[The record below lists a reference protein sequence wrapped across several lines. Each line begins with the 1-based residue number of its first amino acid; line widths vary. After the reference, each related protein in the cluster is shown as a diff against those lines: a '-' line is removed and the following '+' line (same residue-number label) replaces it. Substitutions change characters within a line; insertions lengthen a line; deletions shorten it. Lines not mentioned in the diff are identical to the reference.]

1 MYDASGRAQRSGTS
15 RPTRRAALGAAAA
28 AGLAVTVAGCSVPP
42 TGRTAPRAAKDTP
55 LTAPP
60 KPLLLQILAHPD
72 DDLYFMNPDT
82 QHTLDSGVPLVSVY
96 VTGGEANGDNRV
108 VSDTGPHVY
117 DKAAYSSARHQG
129 LRQAYATLLGLDKYA
144 PWQKSVAELRGG
156 HRAEVNRLQH
166 RGRSVE
172 LVFLNT
178 AMHTPLGGRMGLP
191 SLWEDH
197 HLQLPVVIA
206 EGSPLTRA
214 KAYTYDDMVDVL
226 AGILDDYAPTLVQ
239 TLDPDPDI
247 QHSSTADRQHDSE
260 QPGYADHADHTA
272 AASFAW
278 AAMIRHAERG
288 NAFLATAYRAYY
300 NRHWPKNLPPKV
312 LAEKAAH
319 LVPYGGD
326 KAWACGNPGG
336 CGDYNVGGN
345 RPLTNWKGWV
355 RSTHY
360 RHPGTRLV
368 LSADGAYAYGVVGL
382 RAVRWA
388 RNGDDSWGDPE
399 DLGGSP
405 LAPVLGGATLPDG
418 RQLLFGLRFS
428 SLQGRAGA
436 NTREIVALEQA
447 VPHGKFGAW
456 KGLGNPERGDDRGRR
471 IGPPLAL
478 AAPDGR
484 VHLFV
489 RNADRGISS
498 RIREADGAWSAWRD
512 LGGESVQEGLSGTVD
527 RSGRVHVFAAGAD
540 TVHHWTQAAP
550 GKPLAPAPSRLPLAV
565 DAVAPVPLGDGVQL
579 LYRTSTDP
587 KKALQDPGSPAS
599 PHLTSVGLD
608 GSPTAPVK
616 LDGYGPVG
624 AEAGF
629 VLGTDEKGILQL
641 ADRQRV
647 LRRTQGVVPVG
658 SPTLYVRD
666 GRALAVGLGVDARPW
681 SWRP

>member
-1 MYDASGRAQRSGTS
+1 MDERARPAGPGRRVV
-15 RPTRRAALGAAAA
+15 LGGAAA
-28 AGLAVTVAGCSVPP
+28 AGLTLGVAGCSVPP
-42 TGRTAPRAAKDTP
+42 AGRAEKPAPVGALGATP
-55 LTAPP
+55 R

-96 VTGGEANGDNRV
+96 ITGGEANGDNRV
-108 VSDTGPHVY
+108 VSDTTPRVY

-129 LRQAYATLLGLDKYA
+129 LRQAYATLLGLDKYT
-144 PWQKSVAELRGG
+144 PWEKSVAELRGG

-197 HLQLPVVIA
+197 HLRLPVVIA

-214 KAYTYDDMVDVL
+214 EAYTYDDLLDVL
-226 AGILDDYAPTLVQ
+226 EGLLAAYSPTLVQ

-247 QHSSTADRQHDSE
+247 QHSSPQNRAHDSE
-260 QPGYADHADHTA
+260 QPGYSDHADHTA

-300 NRHWPKNLPPKV
+300 NRHWPKNLPAGV

-326 KAWACGNPGG
+326 KGWECGNPGG
-336 CGDYNVGGN
+336 CGDYNVGGK

-360 RHPGTRLV
+360 RHPGPRLLV
-368 LSADGAYAYGVVGL
+368 SDDGAHAYGVLGL
-382 RAVRWA
+382 RAVRWSRGA
-388 RNGDDSWGDPE
+388 DDRWGAPQ
-399 DLGGSP
+399 DLGGGP
-405 LAPVLGGATLPDG
+405 LAPVLAGATLPDG
-418 RQLLFGLRFS
+418 RQLLFALRFS

-436 NTREIVALEQA
+436 NTREVVMAEQTA
-447 VPHGKFGAW
+447 AAGEFTVW

-471 IGPPLAL
+471 IGPPVAV

-489 RNADRGISS
+489 RTADRGVST
-498 RIREADGAWSAWRD
+498 RVREAGGAWSRWRD
-512 LGGESVQEGLSGTVD
+512 LGGESVQEGLSAVVD
-527 RSGRVHVFAAGAD
+527 GRGRVHLFAAGAD
-540 TVHHWTQAAP
+540 TVHHWTQSAP
-550 GKPLAPAPSRLPLAV
+550 GKPLTPVPSRLPLAV

-587 KKALQDPGSPAS
+587 GRALKDPGSPAS
-599 PHLTSVGLD
+599 PHLTSVRTD
-608 GSPTAPVK
+608 GGPARPVA
-616 LDGYGPVG
+616 LDGYGPV
-624 AEAGF
+624 AAAGDF
-629 VLGTDEKGILQL
+629 VLGTDERGQVQL
-641 ADRQRV
+641 AGAGRV
-647 LRRTQGVVPVG
+647 SKRAGGVVPVG
-658 SPTLYVRD
+658 PPTLYVHG
-666 GRALAVGLGVDARPW
+666 GRALAVGLGVDAAPW

>member
-1 MYDASGRAQRSGTS
+1 MDGTAGPGRRGV
-15 RPTRRAALGAAAA
+15 LGGLAA
-28 AGLAVTVAGCSVPP
+28 AGLGVGLAGCGAPSRGRAGAAVGTAPLAAA
-42 TGRTAPRAAKDTP
+42 GRT
-55 LTAPP
+55 
-60 KPLLLQILAHPD
+60 PLLLQILAHPD

-108 VSDTGPHVY
+108 VSDSGPHVY

-129 LRQAYATLLGLDKYA
+129 LRQAYATLLGLDKYT

-214 KAYTYDDMVDVL
+214 KAYTYDSMVDVL
-226 AGILDDYAPTLVQ
+226 EGLLADHSPTLVQ

-247 QHSSTADRQHDSE
+247 QHSSPADRSHDSE
-260 QPGYADHADHTA
+260 QPGYSDHADHTA

-300 NRHWPKNLPPKV
+300 NRHWPKNLPAGV

-326 KAWACGNPGG
+326 KDWQCGNPGG
-336 CGDYNVGGN
+336 CGDYNVGGK

-355 RSTHY
+355 RSTHH
-360 RHPGTRLV
+360 RHPGPRLLV
-368 LSADGAYAYGVVGL
+368 SDDGAHAYGVLGL
-382 RAVRWA
+382 RAVRWSRSA
-388 RNGDDSWGDPE
+388 DDRWGGPQ

-418 RQLLFGLRFS
+418 RQLLCALRFS
-428 SLQGRAGA
+428 SLQGRSGA
-436 NTREIVALEQA
+436 NTREVVLLEQA
-447 VPHGKFGAW
+447 APGGEFTAW
-456 KGLGNPERGDDRGRR
+456 QGLGNPERGDDRGRR
-471 IGPPLAL
+471 IGPPTAV

-489 RNADRGISS
+489 RNADRGVST
-498 RIREADGAWSAWRD
+498 RVRGADGTWSPWRD
-512 LGGESVQEGLSGTVD
+512 LGGDSVQEGLSAAVD
-527 RSGRVHVFAAGAD
+527 GRGRVHVFAAGAD
-540 TVHHWTQAAP
+540 TVHHWTQSAP
-550 GKPLAPAPSRLPLAV
+550 GRPLAPVPSRLPLAV
-565 DAVAPVPLGDGVQL
+565 DAVAPVPLGDGGSGGIGGGVQL
-579 LYRTSTDP
+579 LYRTSADP
-587 KKALQDPGSPAS
+587 KKAREDPGSPAS
-599 PHLTSVGLD
+599 PHLTSVHLD
-608 GSPTAPVK
+608 GTPAPPVA
-616 LDGYGPVG
+616 LDGYGPV
-624 AEAGF
+624 AAAGGH
-629 VLGTDEKGILQL
+629 VLGTDERGRVQL
-641 ADRQRV
+641 ARAGRV
-647 LRRTQGVVPVG
+647 SKRSRGVVPAG
-658 SPTLYVRD
+658 PPTLYVHD
-666 GRALAVGLGVDARPW
+666 GQPVALGLGVDAAPW

>member
-1 MYDASGRAQRSGTS
+1 MGDTTESAGPG
-15 RPTRRAALGAAAA
+15 RRAVLGGAAA
-28 AGLAVTVAGCSVPP
+28 AGLAVGLAGCSVPR
-42 TGRTAPRAAKDTP
+42 TGRGRGAGAADPLGAPGR
-55 LTAPP
+55 
-60 KPLLLQILAHPD
+60 PLLLQILAHPD

-144 PWQKSVAELRGG
+144 PWEKSVAELRGG

-247 QHSSTADRQHDSE
+247 QHSSPVNRSHDSE
-260 QPGYADHADHTA
+260 QPGYSDHADHTA

-278 AAMIRHAERG
+278 AALIRHAERG

-300 NRHWPKNLPPKV
+300 NRHWPKNLPARV

-326 KAWACGNPGG
+326 KTWDCGNAGG

-360 RHPGTRLV
+360 RHPGPRLLV
-368 LSADGAYAYGVVGL
+368 SGDGAHAYGVLGL
-382 RAVRWA
+382 RAVRWS
-388 RNGDDSWGDPE
+388 RNPDDSWGAPE

-405 LAPVLGGATLPDG
+405 LAPVLGGAALADG
-418 RQLLFGLRFS
+418 RQVLFGLRFA

-436 NTREIVALEQA
+436 NTREIVTLEQGT
-447 VPHGKFGAW
+447 PGGRFGAW

-471 IGPPLAL
+471 IGPPTAV

-489 RNADRGISS
+489 RNAGRGVSC
-498 RIREADGAWSAWRD
+498 RVREADGTWAPWRD
-512 LGGESVQEGLSGTVD
+512 LGGESVQEGLSAVVD
-527 RSGRVHVFAAGAD
+527 GRGRVHVFAAGAD
-540 TVHHWTQAAP
+540 TVHHWTQSAP
-550 GKPLAPAPSRLPLAV
+550 GHPLAPVPTRLPLAV
-565 DAVAPVPLGDGVQL
+565 DAVAPVAQGDTVQL
-579 LYRTSTDP
+579 LYRSSADP
-587 KKALQDPGSPAS
+587 RKARQDPGSAAS
-599 PHLTSVGLD
+599 PRLTSVHAD
-608 GSPTAPVK
+608 GSAAKPVA
-616 LDGYGPVG
+616 LDGYGPVCAAG
-624 AEAGF
+624 AH
-629 VLGTDEKGILQL
+629 VLGTDEQGQVQL
-641 ADRQRV
+641 AGAGRV
-647 LRRTQGVVPVG
+647 LKRPRGVVPVG
-658 SPTLYVRD
+658 TPTLYVRA
-666 GRALAVGLGVDARPW
+666 GHPLALGLGVDATPW

>member
-1 MYDASGRAQRSGTS
+1 MTGCSVPASGRAAKS
-15 RPTRRAALGAAAA
+15 RPDAPLAPARR
-28 AGLAVTVAGCSVPP
+28 
-42 TGRTAPRAAKDTP
+42 
-55 LTAPP
+55 
-60 KPLLLQILAHPD
+60 PLLLQILAHPD

-108 VSDTGPHVY
+108 VSDTSPPVY

-129 LRQAYATLLGLDKYA
+129 LRQAYATLLGLDKYT
-144 PWQKSVAELRGG
+144 PWEKSVAELRGG

-166 RGRSVE
+166 QGRSVE

-178 AMHTPLGGRMGLP
+178 AMHTSLGGRMGLP
-191 SLWEDH
+191 SLWEDRS
-197 HLQLPVVIA
+197 LQLPVVIA
-206 EGSPLTRA
+206 TGSPLRQA
-214 KAYTYDDMVDVL
+214 KSYTYDDMVDVL
-226 AGILDDYAPTLVQ
+226 AGLLADYAPTLVQ

-247 QHSSTADRQHDSE
+247 QHSSPADRSHDSE
-260 QPGYADHADHTA
+260 QPGYSDHADHTA

-278 AAMIRHAERG
+278 AAMIRHAEQG

-326 KAWACGNPGG
+326 KRWDCGNPGG
-336 CGDYNVGGN
+336 CGDYNVGGT

-360 RHPGTRLV
+360 RHPGTRLLV
-368 LSADGAYAYGVVGL
+368 SDDGTRAYGVLGL
-382 RAVRWA
+382 RAVRWS
-388 RNGDDSWGDPE
+388 RNPDDSWGAPQ

-405 LAPVLGGATLPDG
+405 LAPVLGGTTLADG

-428 SLQGRAGA
+428 SLQGRSGA
-436 NTREIVALEQA
+436 NTREVVLLEQA
-447 VPHGKFGAW
+447 APDGKFGAW

-471 IGPPLAL
+471 IGPPLAV

-489 RNADRGISS
+489 RNADRGIST
-498 RIREADGAWSAWRD
+498 RIRAADGAWSPWRD
-512 LGGESVQEGLSGTVD
+512 LGGESVQEGLSAVVD
-527 RSGRVHVFAAGAD
+527 RGGRVHVFAAGAD
-540 TVHHWTQAAP
+540 TVHHWTQSAP
-550 GKPLAPAPSRLPLAV
+550 DRQLAPAASRLPLAV

-587 KKALQDPGSPAS
+587 KKALRDPGSPAS
-599 PHLTSVGLD
+599 PRLTSVRPD
-608 GSPTAPVK
+608 GGAAPAVT

-624 AEAGF
+624 AAGGY
-629 VLGTDEKGILQL
+629 VLGTDEQGLVQL
-641 ADRQRV
+641 AGAGRV
-647 LRRTQGVVPVG
+647 VKRARGVVPVG
-658 SPTLYVRD
+658 PPTLYVRD
-666 GRALAVGLGVDARPW
+666 GRVLAVGLGVDARPW

>member
-1 MYDASGRAQRSGTS
+1 MHDVSGPARP
-15 RPTRRAALGAAAA
+15 RPTRRAVLGTAAA
-28 AGLAVTVAGCSVPP
+28 AGLAVGVAGCSVPSP
-42 TGRTAPRAAKDTP
+42 ARADRAASVAPLAAPR
-55 LTAPP
+55 

-108 VSDTGPHVY
+108 VSDTSPPVY

-129 LRQAYATLLGLDKYA
+129 LRQAYATILGLDKYT

-191 SLWEDH
+191 SLWQDRS
-197 HLQLPVVIA
+197 LQLPVVIA
-206 EGSPLTRA
+206 TGSPLTRA
-214 KAYTYDDMVDVL
+214 RAYTYDDMVEVL
-226 AGILDDYAPTLVQ
+226 AGILEDYSPTLVQ

-247 QHSSTADRQHDSE
+247 QHSSPAERSHDSE

-288 NAFLATAYRAYY
+288 NSFLATAYRAYY

-326 KAWACGNPGG
+326 KGWQCGNPGG
-336 CGDYNVGGN
+336 CGDYNVGGD

-360 RHPGTRLV
+360 RHPGARLV
-368 LSADGAYAYGVVGL
+368 VSEDAAYGVLGL
-382 RAVRWA
+382 RAVRWS
-388 RNGDDSWGDPE
+388 RNPDDSWGAPQ

-405 LAPVLGGATLPDG
+405 LAPVLGGTTLPDG
-418 RQLLFGLRFS
+418 RQLLFALRFS
-428 SLQGRAGA
+428 SLQGRGGA
-436 NTREIVALEQA
+436 NTREVVLLEQTRT
-447 VPHGKFGAW
+447 GGEFGAW

-471 IGPPLAL
+471 IGPPVAVT
-478 AAPDGR
+478 APDGR

-489 RNADRGISS
+489 RNADRGVST
-498 RIREADGAWSAWRD
+498 RVREAGGAWSPWRD
-512 LGGESVQEGLSGTVD
+512 LGGESVQEGLSTVVD
-527 RSGRVHVFAAGAD
+527 GRGRVHVFAAGAD
-540 TVHHWTQAAP
+540 TVHHWAQPAP

-579 LYRTSTDP
+579 LYRTSADP
-587 KKALQDPGSPAS
+587 KKARQDPGSPAS
-599 PHLTSVGLD
+599 PHLLSVQLD
-608 GSPTAPVK
+608 GRSATPVA

-624 AEAGF
+624 AAGGH
-629 VLGTDEKGILQL
+629 VLGKDEKGLVQL
-641 ADRQRV
+641 ASGGRV
-647 LRRTQGVVPVG
+647 LKRTRGVVPVDL
-658 SPTLYVRD
+658 PTLYVRD
-666 GRALAVGLGVDARPW
+666 GRALAVGLGVDAAPW

>member
-1 MYDASGRAQRSGTS
+1 MLGPR
-15 RPTRRAALGAAAA
+15 RRARRHRRGVLRAHHRAGEA
-28 AGLAVTVAGCSVPP
+28 AGTAAPLAATP
-42 TGRTAPRAAKDTP
+42 RT
-55 LTAPP
+55 
-60 KPLLLQILAHPD
+60 PLLLQILAHPD

-129 LRQAYATLLGLDKYA
+129 LRQAYATILGLDRYT
-144 PWQKSVAELRGG
+144 PWEKSVAELRGG

-166 RGRSVE
+166 SGRSVE

-191 SLWEDH
+191 SLWEDRS
-197 HLQLPVVIA
+197 LQLPVVIA
-206 EGSPLTRA
+206 AGSPLTRA

-226 AGILDDYAPTLVQ
+226 AGILEDYSPTLVQ

-247 QHSSTADRQHDSE
+247 QHSSPADRQHDSE

-288 NAFLATAYRAYY
+288 NAFAATAYRAYY

-319 LVPYGGD
+319 LVPYGGSKD
-326 KAWACGNPGG
+326 WQCGNPGG

-360 RHPGTRLV
+360 RYPGTRLLV
-368 LSADGAYAYGVVGL
+368 SADGSHAYGVLGL
-382 RAVRWA
+382 RAVRWS
-388 RNGDDSWGDPE
+388 RGPDDGWGAAE

-405 LAPVLGGATLPDG
+405 LAPVLGGTTLPDG
-418 RQLLFGLRFS
+418 RQLLFALRFS

-436 NTREIVALEQA
+436 NTREIVLLEQA
-447 VPHGKFGAW
+447 APGGQFAAW

-471 IGPPLAL
+471 IGPPTAVTT
-478 AAPDGR
+478 PDGR

-489 RNADRGISS
+489 RNADRGIST
-498 RIREADGAWSAWRD
+498 RVREAGGTWSPWRD
-512 LGGESVQEGLSGTVD
+512 LGGESVQEGLSAVVD
-527 RSGRVHVFAAGAD
+527 GRGRVHVFAAGAD
-540 TVHHWTQAAP
+540 TVHHWTQSAPGQAPRPRPRPGCRSPWTRWPRSRSATAYSSCTARPPTRRRPARTPAPPPPRTSPPYTWTAAP
-550 GKPLAPAPSRLPLAV
+550 RSRSRSTGTARWARPTGTCWA
-565 DAVAPVPLGDGVQL
+565 
-579 LYRTSTDP
+579 RTRRAWSNWRI
-587 KKALQDPGSPAS
+587 
-599 PHLTSVGLD
+599 
-608 GSPTAPVK
+608 
-616 LDGYGPVG
+616 
-624 AEAGF
+624 AG
-629 VLGTDEKGILQL
+629 
-641 ADRQRV
+641 RV
-647 LRRTQGVVPVG
+647 LK
-658 SPTLYVRD
+658 
-666 GRALAVGLGVDARPW
+666 RARA
-681 SWRP
+681 S

>member
-1 MYDASGRAQRSGTS
+1 MDGTYVDETA
-15 RPTRRAALGAAAA
+15 RPAGPGRRAVLGSAAA
-28 AGLAVTVAGCSVPP
+28 AGLAVGLAGCSVPS
-42 TGRTAPRAAKDTP
+42 TGRGRGAGTAEPLGAPRT
-55 LTAPP
+55 
-60 KPLLLQILAHPD
+60 PLLLQILAHPD

-117 DKAAYSSARHQG
+117 DKAGYSSARHQG
-129 LRQAYATLLGLDKYA
+129 LRQAYATLLGVDRYT
-144 PWQKSVAELRGG
+144 PWEKSVAELRGG

-166 RGRSVE
+166 QGRSVE

-191 SLWEDH
+191 SLWDDRS
-197 HLQLPVVIA
+197 LQLPVVIA
-206 EGSPLTRA
+206 TGSPLTRA
-214 KAYTYDDMVDVL
+214 KAYTYDSLVDVL
-226 AGILDDYAPTLVQ
+226 EGLLADYSPTLVQ

-247 QHSSTADRQHDSE
+247 QHSAPADRSHDSE
-260 QPGYADHADHTA
+260 QPGYSDHADHTA

-300 NRHWPKNLPPKV
+300 NRHWPKNLPPRV

-319 LVPYGGD
+319 LVPYGGGKD
-326 KAWACGNPGG
+326 WQCGNPGG

-360 RHPGTRLV
+360 RHPGARL
-368 LSADGAYAYGVVGL
+368 LAPGDGSHAYGVLGL
-382 RAVRWA
+382 RAVRWS
-388 RNGDDSWGDPE
+388 RKPDDGWGAPE

-405 LAPVLGGATLPDG
+405 LAPVLGGATLADG
-418 RQLLFGLRFS
+418 RQLLFALRFS
-428 SLQGRAGA
+428 SLRGRAGA
-436 NTREIVALEQA
+436 NTREIVTLEQA
-447 VPHGKFGAW
+447 SPEGKFGAW

-471 IGPPLAL
+471 IGPPTAV

-498 RIREADGAWSAWRD
+498 RIREADGSWTPWRD
-512 LGGESVQEGLSGTVD
+512 LGGESVQEGLSAVVD
-527 RSGRVHVFAAGAD
+527 GRGRVHVFAAGAD
-540 TVHHWTQAAP
+540 TVHHWSQSAP
-550 GKPLAPAPSRLPLAV
+550 GRPLAPVPSRLPLAV
-565 DAVAPVPLGDGVQL
+565 DAVAPVALGDGVQL
-579 LYRTSTDP
+579 LYRSSADP
-587 KKALQDPGSPAS
+587 KKARQDPGSPAS
-599 PHLTSVGLD
+599 PRLTSVHAD
-608 GSPTAPVK
+608 GSAAKPVA

-624 AEAGF
+624 AAGGY
-629 VLGTDEKGILQL
+629 VLGTDEQGRVQL
-641 ADRQRV
+641 VGAGRASKRP
-647 LRRTQGVVPVG
+647 RGVVPVG
-658 SPTLYVRD
+658 PPTLSVHD
-666 GRALAVGLGVDARPW
+666 GHPLALGLGVDAAPW

>member
-1 MYDASGRAQRSGTS
+1 MYVGETGGSSGPG
-15 RPTRRAALGAAAA
+15 RRTVLGGVAA
-28 AGLAVTVAGCSVPP
+28 AGVTAALAGCAPAR
-42 TGRTAPRAAKDTP
+42 GRTTGGPEP
-55 LTAPP
+55 LGAPP
-60 KPLLLQILAHPD
+60 RRPLLLQILAHPD

-82 QHTLDSGVPLVSVY
+82 QHALDSGVPLVSVY

-108 VSDTGPHVY
+108 VSDTGPRVY

-191 SLWEDH
+191 SLWADH
-197 HLQLPVVIA
+197 RLQLPVVIA

-214 KAYTYDDMVDVL
+214 EPYTYDGLVDVL
-226 AGILDDYAPTLVQ
+226 AGLLADHSPTLVQ

-247 QHSSTADRQHDSE
+247 QHSSPADRAHDSE
-260 QPGYADHADHTA
+260 QPGYSDHADHTA

-278 AAMIRHAERG
+278 AALIRHAEQG
-288 NAFLATAYRAYY
+288 HAFLATAYRAYY
-300 NRHWPKNLPPKV
+300 NRHWPKNLPPRV

-326 KAWACGNPGG
+326 KEWQCGNPGG
-336 CGDYNVGGN
+336 CGDYNVGGK

-355 RSTHY
+355 RSTHH
-360 RHPGTRLV
+360 RHPGPRLV
-368 LSADGAYAYGVVGL
+368 LSGTDGTDGSAAYGVLGL
-382 RAVRWA
+382 RAVRW
-388 RNGDDSWGDPE
+388 RRGPDDSWGEPE

-405 LAPVLGGATLPDG
+405 LAPVLGGASLPDG
-418 RQLLFGLRFS
+418 RQLLFALRFS

-436 NTREIVALEQA
+436 NTREIVVLEQGA
-447 VPHGKFGAW
+447 PGGEFGAW
-456 KGLGNPERGDDRGRR
+456 RGLGNPERGDDRGRR
-471 IGPPLAL
+471 IGLPLAL

-489 RNADRGISS
+489 RNADRGVST
-498 RIREADGAWSAWRD
+498 RVRAADGGWSPWRD
-512 LGGESVQEGLSGTVD
+512 LAGGPVQEGLSGVVD
-527 RSGRVHVFAAGAD
+527 QRGRVHVFGAGAD
-540 TVHHWTQAAP
+540 TVHHWTQPAA
-550 GKPLAPAPSRLPLAV
+550 GSPLAPVPSRLPLPV
-565 DAVAPVPLGDGVQL
+565 DPVAPLASGGGVEL
-579 LYRTSTDP
+579 LYRTSADAR
-587 KKALQDPGSPAS
+587 KARQDPGSPAS
-599 PHLTSVGLD
+599 PRLTSVRLD
-608 GSPTAPVK
+608 GGPATGVA
-616 LDGYGPVG
+616 LDGYGPVAAAG
-624 AEAGF
+624 GF
-629 VLGTDEKGILQL
+629 VLGPDERGVLQL
-641 ADRQRV
+641 ADGKRV
-647 LRRTQGVVPVG
+647 LRRADGVVPVG
-658 SPTLYVRD
+658 SAALSAQG

>member
-1 MYDASGRAQRSGTS
+1 MDVDETARAAGPGRRAVLGGAAVAGAAVALAGCAVPPPGRARKPASVG
-15 RPTRRAALGAAAA
+15 ALAAA
-28 AGLAVTVAGCSVPP
+28 P
-42 TGRTAPRAAKDTP
+42 RT
-55 LTAPP
+55 
-60 KPLLLQILAHPD
+60 PLLLQILAHPD

-129 LRQAYATLLGLDKYA
+129 LRQAYATLLGMDRYT
-144 PWQKSVAELRGG
+144 PWDKSVAELRGG

-166 RGRSVE
+166 QGRSVE

-247 QHSSTADRQHDSE
+247 QHSAPADRSHDSE
-260 QPGYADHADHTA
+260 QPGYSDHADHTA

-300 NRHWPKNLPPKV
+300 NRHWPKNLPPRV

-319 LVPYGGD
+319 LVPYGGGKD
-326 KAWACGNPGG
+326 WQCGNPGG

-360 RHPGTRLV
+360 RHPGARL
-368 LSADGAYAYGVVGL
+368 LAPGDGSHAYGVLGL
-382 RAVRWA
+382 RAVRWS
-388 RNGDDSWGDPE
+388 RNPDDGWGAPE

-405 LAPVLGGATLPDG
+405 LAPVLGGATLADG
-418 RQLLFGLRFS
+418 RQLLFALRFS
-428 SLQGRAGA
+428 SLRGRAGA
-436 NTREIVALEQA
+436 NTREIVALEQGA
-447 VPHGKFGAW
+447 PGGKFGAW

-471 IGPPLAL
+471 IGPPTAV

-489 RNADRGISS
+489 RNAERGISS
-498 RIREADGAWSAWRD
+498 RVREAGGSWGPWRD
-512 LGGESVQEGLSGTVD
+512 LGGESVQEGLSAVVD
-527 RSGRVHVFAAGAD
+527 GRGRVHVFAAGAD
-540 TVHHWTQAAP
+540 TVHHWSQSAP
-550 GKPLAPAPSRLPLAV
+550 GRPLAPVPSRLPLAV
-565 DAVAPVPLGDGVQL
+565 DAVAPVALGDGVQL
-579 LYRTSTDP
+579 LYRSSADP
-587 KKALQDPGSPAS
+587 KKARQDPGSPAS
-599 PHLTSVGLD
+599 PRLTSVHAD
-608 GSPTAPVK
+608 GSAAKPVA

-624 AEAGF
+624 AAGGY
-629 VLGTDEKGILQL
+629 VLGTDEQGRVQL
-641 ADRQRV
+641 VGAGRASKRP
-647 LRRTQGVVPVG
+647 RGVVPVG
-658 SPTLYVRD
+658 PPTLSVHD
-666 GRALAVGLGVDARPW
+666 GHPLALGLGVDAAPW

>member
-1 MYDASGRAQRSGTS
+1 MDGTYVDETA
-15 RPTRRAALGAAAA
+15 RPAGPGRRAVLGSAAA
-28 AGLAVTVAGCSVPP
+28 AGLAVGLAGCSVPR
-42 TGRTAPRAAKDTP
+42 TGRGRGAGPAAPLGAAPRR
-55 LTAPP
+55 
-60 KPLLLQILAHPD
+60 PLLLQILAHPD

-129 LRQAYATLLGLDKYA
+129 LRQAYATLLGMDRYT
-144 PWQKSVAELRGG
+144 PWEKSVAELRGG

-191 SLWEDH
+191 SLWEDR

-214 KAYTYDDMVDVL
+214 KAYTYDSMVDVL
-226 AGILDDYAPTLVQ
+226 EGLLADYEPTLVQ

-247 QHSSTADRQHDSE
+247 QHSSPVNRSHDSE
-260 QPGYADHADHTA
+260 QPGYSDHADHTA

-278 AAMIRHAERG
+278 AALIRHAERG

-300 NRHWPKNLPPKV
+300 NRHWPKNLPPRV

-319 LVPYGGD
+319 LVPYGGSKD
-326 KAWACGNPGG
+326 WQCGNPGG

-360 RHPGTRLV
+360 RHPGARL
-368 LSADGAYAYGVVGL
+368 LASGDGAQAYGVLGL
-382 RAVRWA
+382 RAVRWS
-388 RNGDDSWGDPE
+388 RNADDGWGEPE

-405 LAPVLGGATLPDG
+405 LAPVLGGATLADG
-418 RQLLFGLRFS
+418 RQLLFALRFS

-436 NTREIVALEQA
+436 NTREIVALEQGA
-447 VPHGKFGAW
+447 PGGKFGAW

-471 IGPPLAL
+471 IGPPTAV

-489 RNADRGISS
+489 RNAERGISS
-498 RIREADGAWSAWRD
+498 RVREAGGSWGPWRD
-512 LGGESVQEGLSGTVD
+512 LGGESVQEGLSAVVD
-527 RSGRVHVFAAGAD
+527 GRGRVHVFAAGAD
-540 TVHHWTQAAP
+540 TVHHWTQSAP
-550 GKPLAPAPSRLPLAV
+550 GRPLAPVPSRLPLAV
-565 DAVAPVPLGDGVQL
+565 DAVAPVALGDGVQL
-579 LYRTSTDP
+579 LYRSSADP
-587 KKALQDPGSPAS
+587 KKARQDPGSPAS
-599 PHLTSVGLD
+599 ARLTSVHAD
-608 GSPTAPVK
+608 GSAAKPVS

-624 AEAGF
+624 AAGGY
-629 VLGTDEKGILQL
+629 VLGTDEQGQVQL
-641 ADRQRV
+641 AGAGRV
-647 LRRTQGVVPVG
+647 LKRPWGTVPVG
-658 SPTLYVRD
+658 PPTLYVRE
-666 GRALAVGLGVDARPW
+666 GHPLALGLGVGAAPW

>member
-1 MYDASGRAQRSGTS
+1 MGGTYVDETA
-15 RPTRRAALGAAAA
+15 RPVGPGRRAVLGSAAA
-28 AGLAVTVAGCSVPP
+28 AGLAAALAGCAVPG
-42 TGRTAPRAAKDTP
+42 TGRGKGTGPAAPLAAPRT
-55 LTAPP
+55 
-60 KPLLLQILAHPD
+60 PLLLQILAHPD

-117 DKAAYSSARHQG
+117 DKAGYSSARHQG
-129 LRQAYATLLGLDKYA
+129 LRQAYATLLGMDKYT
-144 PWQKSVAELRGG
+144 PWDKSVAELRGG

-191 SLWEDH
+191 GLWADRSLR
-197 HLQLPVVIA
+197 LPVVIA
-206 EGSPLTRA
+206 TGSPLTRA
-214 KAYTYDDMVDVL
+214 KSYTYDSMVEVL
-226 AGILDDYAPTLVQ
+226 AGLLADYAPTLVQ

-247 QHSSTADRQHDSE
+247 QHSSPADRSHDSE
-260 QPGYADHADHTA
+260 QPGYSDHADHTA

-278 AAMIRHAERG
+278 AALIRHAERG

-300 NRHWPKNLPPKV
+300 NRHWPKNLPPRV

-336 CGDYNVGGN
+336 CGDYNVGGT

-360 RHPGTRLV
+360 RYPGTRLLV
-368 LSADGAYAYGVVGL
+368 SDDGAHAYGVLGL
-382 RAVRWA
+382 RAVRWSRSA
-388 RNGDDSWGDPE
+388 DDRWGAPE

-405 LAPVLGGATLPDG
+405 LAPVLGAATLADG
-418 RQLLFGLRFS
+418 RQLLLGLRFS

-436 NTREIVALEQA
+436 NTREIVVLEQA
-447 VPHGKFGAW
+447 SPQGKFGAW

-471 IGPPLAL
+471 IGPPTAIG
-478 AAPDGR
+478 APDGR

-498 RIREADGAWSAWRD
+498 RVREADGTWSPWRD
-512 LGGESVQEGLSGTVD
+512 LGGESVQEGLSAVVD
-527 RSGRVHVFAAGAD
+527 GRGRVHVFAAGVD
-540 TVHHWTQAAP
+540 TVHHWTQSAP
-550 GKPLAPAPSRLPLAV
+550 GRPLAPAPSRLPLAV
-565 DAVAPVPLGDGVQL
+565 DAVAPVAAGDGVRL
-579 LYRTSTDP
+579 LYRSSADP
-587 KKALQDPGSPAS
+587 GKARQDPGSPAS
-599 PHLTSVGLD
+599 PRLTSVHLD
-608 GSPTAPVK
+608 GGAAEPVV

-624 AEAGF
+624 AAGAY
-629 VLGTDEKGILQL
+629 VLGTDEQGQVQL
-641 ADRQRV
+641 VGAGRV
-647 LRRTQGVVPVG
+647 LKRPRGVVPVG
-658 SPTLYVRD
+658 PPTLYVRD
-666 GRALAVGLGVDARPW
+666 GKPLALGLGVDAAPW

>member
-1 MYDASGRAQRSGTS
+1 MGDTTESAGPGRRVV
-15 RPTRRAALGAAAA
+15 LGGAVA
-28 AGLAVTVAGCSVPP
+28 AGLAVTVVGCAAPP
-42 TGRTAPRAAKDTP
+42 PGRAKRTAAVSPLATTPRT
-55 LTAPP
+55 
-60 KPLLLQILAHPD
+60 PLLLQILAHPD

-108 VSDTGPHVY
+108 VSDTSPHVY

-129 LRQAYATLLGLDKYA
+129 LRQAYAVLLGMDKYT

-156 HRAEVNRLQH
+156 HRAEVTGLQH

-197 HLQLPVVIA
+197 RLQLPVVIA

-214 KAYTYDDMVDVL
+214 KAYTYDDLVEVL
-226 AGILDDYAPTLVQ
+226 EGLLADYSPTLVQ

-247 QHSSTADRQHDSE
+247 QHSSPADRAHDSE

-300 NRHWPKNLPPKV
+300 NRHWPKNLPAGV

-319 LVPYGGD
+319 LVPYGGS
-326 KAWACGNPGG
+326 KEWQCGNPGG
-336 CGDYNVGGN
+336 CGDYNVGGK
-345 RPLTNWKGWV
+345 RPLTNWKGWA
-355 RSTHY
+355 RSTHH
-360 RHPGTRLV
+360 RHPGARLV
-368 LSADGAYAYGVVGL
+368 LSRDASYAYGVLGL
-382 RAVRWA
+382 RAVRWH
-388 RNGDDSWGDPE
+388 RNGDDSWGAPE

-418 RQLLFGLRFS
+418 RQLLFALRFS

-436 NTREIVALEQA
+436 NTREIVTLEQA
-447 VPHGKFGAW
+447 APGGEFGAW

-471 IGPPLAL
+471 IGPPRAV

-489 RNADRGISS
+489 RNADRGVSTRVRETDGTWS
-498 RIREADGAWSAWRD
+498 RWRD
-512 LGGESVQEGLSGTVD
+512 LGGESVQEGLSTVVD
-527 RSGRVHVFAAGAD
+527 GRGRVHVFAAGAD
-540 TVHHWTQAAP
+540 TVHHWTQNAP
-550 GKPLAPAPSRLPLAV
+550 GKPLAPVPSRLPLAV
-565 DAVAPVPLGDGVQL
+565 DAVAPVALDDGVQL
-579 LYRTSTDP
+579 LYRTSADP
-587 KKALQDPGSPAS
+587 KKARQDPGSPAS
-599 PHLTSVGLD
+599 PHLTSVRLD
-608 GSPTAPVK
+608 GAPAAPVA
-616 LDGYGPVG
+616 LDGYGPV
-624 AEAGF
+624 AAAGGQ
-629 VLGTDEKGILQL
+629 VAGTDERGRVQL
-641 ADRQRV
+641 AGPGRALKRI
-647 LRRTQGVVPVG
+647 RGAVPVG
-658 SPTLYVRD
+658 PPTLHVHD
-666 GRALAVGLGVDARPW
+666 GRPLALGLGVDAMPW
-681 SWRP
+681 TWRP

>member
-1 MYDASGRAQRSGTS
+1 MDGTYVDETA
-15 RPTRRAALGAAAA
+15 RPAGPGRRAVLGSAAA
-28 AGLAVTVAGCSVPP
+28 AGLAVGLAGCSVPS
-42 TGRTAPRAAKDTP
+42 TGRGRGAGTAEPLGAPRT
-55 LTAPP
+55 
-60 KPLLLQILAHPD
+60 PLLLQILAHPD

-129 LRQAYATLLGLDKYA
+129 LRQAYATLLGLDKYT
-144 PWQKSVAELRGG
+144 PWEKSVAELRGG

-166 RGRSVE
+166 QGRSVE

-247 QHSSTADRQHDSE
+247 QHSAPADRSHDSE
-260 QPGYADHADHTA
+260 QPGYSDHADHTA

-300 NRHWPKNLPPKV
+300 NRHWPKNLPPRV

-319 LVPYGGD
+319 LVPYGGGKD
-326 KAWACGNPGG
+326 WQCGNPGG

-360 RHPGTRLV
+360 RHPGARL
-368 LSADGAYAYGVVGL
+368 LAPGDGSHAYGVLGL
-382 RAVRWA
+382 RAVRWS
-388 RNGDDSWGDPE
+388 RDPDDGWGAPE

-405 LAPVLGGATLPDG
+405 LAPVLGGATLADG
-418 RQLLFGLRFS
+418 RQLLFALRFS
-428 SLQGRAGA
+428 SLRGRAGA
-436 NTREIVALEQA
+436 NTREIVTLEQA
-447 VPHGKFGAW
+447 SPEGRFGAW

-471 IGPPLAL
+471 VGPPTAV

-498 RIREADGAWSAWRD
+498 RIREADGSWTPWRD
-512 LGGESVQEGLSGTVD
+512 LGGESVQEGLSAVVD
-527 RSGRVHVFAAGAD
+527 GRGRVHVFAAGAD
-540 TVHHWTQAAP
+540 TVHHWSQSAP
-550 GKPLAPAPSRLPLAV
+550 GRPLAPVPSRLPLAV
-565 DAVAPVPLGDGVQL
+565 DAVAPVALGDGVQL
-579 LYRTSTDP
+579 LYRSSADP
-587 KKALQDPGSPAS
+587 KKARQDPGSPAS
-599 PHLTSVGLD
+599 PRLTSVHAD
-608 GSPTAPVK
+608 GSAAKPVA

-624 AEAGF
+624 AAGGY
-629 VLGTDEKGILQL
+629 VLGTDEQGRVQL
-641 ADRQRV
+641 VGAGRASKRP
-647 LRRTQGVVPVG
+647 RGVVPVG
-658 SPTLYVRD
+658 PPTLSVHD
-666 GRALAVGLGVDARPW
+666 GHPLALGLGVDAAPW